1 MTLYTKNGSYPKP
14 IPFRIEL
21 SDGRTRT
28 DPSSFTAEEIA
39 DAGYIEVADTPS
51 ISNDQVLIWDG
62 SNWLVRDKTEEE
74 INTEKLIRKNEYSEK
89 INQYRDH
96 LIALGFDFNGLK
108 FDSRPEDQKRIS
120 GSALLAYMAV
130 NSGAQAGDLY
140 WHGGTEPFT
149 WISKNNTLVT
159 MDAPTVIEFGKVAAE
174 HERAHVFA
182 ARTLKD
188 MDPIPEDY
196 TDPQYWP

>member
-1 MTLYTKNGSYPKP
+1 MLYSKNGSYPAP
-14 IPFRIEL
+14 IPFRIKL

-28 DPSSFTAEEIA
+28 DPTSFTTEEIA
-39 DAGYIEVADTPS
+39 DAGYIEVDDPPTVTN
-51 ISNDQVLIWDG
+51 IEILKWTGTD
-62 SNWLVRDKTEEE
+62 WLVRNKTEEE
-74 INTEKLIRKNEYSEK
+74 LQNEANVRKNELSEQ
-89 INQYRDH
+89 INSYRDQ
-96 LIALGFDFNGLK
+96 LISSGFWFNGVK
-108 FDSRPEDQKRIS
+108 FDSRSEDQKRIN
-120 GSALLAYMAV
+120 GSALLAYMAI
-130 NSGAQAGDLY
+130 SAGAQEGDYY
-140 WHGGTEPFT
+140 WHGGAEPFA

-174 HERAHVFA
+174 HERTHVFA

>member
-1 MTLYTKNGSYPKP
+1 MTLYTKNGSYPQP
-14 IPFRIEL
+14 IPFRIIL
-21 SDGRTRT
+21 SDGRSRT
-28 DPSSFTAEEIA
+28 DPSSFSEEEIA
-39 DAGYIEVADTPS
+39 DAGYVEISDPPS
-51 ISNDQVLIWDG
+51 ITDIQVLQWAGTD
-62 SNWLVRDKTEEE
+62 WLVRDKTEEE

-96 LIALGFDFNGLK
+96 LIASGFDFNGVK
-108 FDSRPEDQKRIS
+108 FDSRPEDQKRIN
-120 GSALLAYMAV
+120 GSALLAFMALS
-130 NSGAQAGDLY
+130 NGAQAGDLY
-140 WHGGTEPFT
+140 WHGGTEPFA
-149 WISKNNTLVT
+149 WISKNNSIVT
-159 MDAPTVIEFGKVAAE
+159 MDAPTVIEFGKLAAE